1 MNYIKNIIFCSGRDF
16 NKLIPVVISS
26 LNWHSSNSFNI
37 FILHNDLIDSI
48 TKDRIYK
55 VSERH
60 HVFFIKVNTEQTLK
74 SKLKG
79 ILPPSWLSGYETYT
93 RLFSTYF
100 IDNFCRQNHL
110 DLIDSSL
117 YLDLDLVIH
126 RNLELINQWNN
137 ELLTNKFVIGGAIDT
152 YNPEKNYINAG
163 VILINHREI
172 RDNNIEERFVE
183 YIKKTLEEHT
193 ENEKLKFP
201 DQDVINFALHKNEL
215 FIISSILQKQLHIN
229 KQITNEII
237 LHFCGPE
244 KPWKKEM
251 RWRKHKIIWVKYKII
266 SYFALK
272 PTKFNKFLIWIIF
285 NFLILIRPILNT
297 LKINLI

>member
-1 MNYIKNIIFCSGRDF
+1 MNNIKNIIFCSGRDF

-26 LNWHSSNSFNI
+26 LNWHSSNSFSI
-37 FILHNDLIDSI
+37 SILHNDLIDSI

-55 VSERH
+55 ISKRH
-60 HVFFIKVNTEQTLK
+60 HVFFIKVNIEQTLK
-74 SKLKG
+74 TKLKG
-79 ILPPSWLSGYETYT
+79 MLPPSWLSGYETYT

-110 DLIDSSL
+110 DLINSSL

-126 RNLELINQWNN
+126 QNLELINQWNN
-137 ELLTNKFVIGGAIDT
+137 ELLINKFVIGGAIDKC
-152 YNPEKNYINAG
+152 NPEKDYINAG
-163 VILINHREI
+163 VILINHKEI
-172 RDNNIEERFVE
+172 RERNIEERFVE
-183 YIKKTLEEHT
+183 YIKKALEKHT
-193 ENEKLKFP
+193 ENEKLQFP
-201 DQDVINFALHKNEL
+201 DQDIINYALNKREILITSNL
-215 FIISSILQKQLHIN
+215 LQKQMNIN
-229 KQITNEII
+229 KHISNEII
-237 LHFCGPE
+237 IHFCGGD
-244 KPWKKEM
+244 KPWKKET

-272 PTKFNKFLIWIIF
+272 PTKFNKFLIRIIF